1 MAPISPMLAKAGQLP
16 SDQSEYAFEIKWDGI
31 RAIFYGEKNSYQIM
45 SRNLKDLTRQ
55 YPELAALNQEVAD
68 KYKSITL
75 DGEIVAFGT
84 DGLPSFS
91 RLQHRMGLSSD
102 KQISKVMQTTSVHYI
117 IFDILA
123 LNGESLLNK
132 SYRERR
138 EILDSLVLDGSCW
151 QTPAYKT
158 GDGQTILTASRK
170 LGLEGIIAKRLD
182 SPYQAGKRT
191 GAWLKIKNQHRQELI
206 IGGWVAGQGVRLGKI
221 GALLLGYYDETP
233 ETAQAKGLTQR
244 LLYAGK
250 VGTGFTQATLTQLDK
265 LLSPLSTTLCP
276 FSIDP
281 QVKGAHFVKPI
292 IVGEFEFTEWTPNNT
307 LRHPSFKGLR
317 NDKDPRQVIRES

>member
-1 MAPISPMLAKAGQLP
+1 MATISPMLAKAGQLP
-16 SDQSEYAFEIKWDGI
+16 SDQSKYAFEIKWDGI
-31 RAIFYGEKNSYQIM
+31 RAIFYGKKNSYQLM

-55 YPELAALNQEVAD
+55 YPELAALNKEISD
-68 KYKSITL
+68 KHKSITL

-138 EILDSLVLDGSCW
+138 EILDRLALEGSHW
-151 QTPAYKT
+151 QTPAYKI
-158 GDGQTILTASRK
+158 GDGQTILSASRK

-191 GAWLKIKNQHRQELI
+191 GAWLKIKNQQRQELI
-206 IGGWVAGQGVRLGKI
+206 ISGWVAGQGARQGKI
-221 GALLLGYYDETP
+221 GALLLGYYDVTP
-233 ETAQAKGLTQR
+233 EAAETKGQQQR

-250 VGTGFTQATLTQLDK
+250 VGTGFSQTTLTQLTK
-265 LLSPLSTTLCP
+265 LLSPLNTTLCP
-276 FSIDP
+276 FFIDP
-281 QVKGAHFVKPI
+281 EVKGAHFVKPI

-317 NDKDPRQVIRES
+317 NDKDPHQVIRES